1 MRFRRLI
8 VCSILLAL
16 LPAAPALAGE
26 PPSTPAP
33 TASAPPES
41 TPPAEQPSPEQPPS
55 ERPPSE
61 QPSSEQ
67 PSQGRPEEKLE
78 EGLAVAEGTSRVI
91 VELTDAAQ
99 TAPVAAQAAAQ
110 DAQVVLQ
117 PETQPAAQPFIVVEG
132 SAEELAKLAED
143 PRVASI
149 HRDRA
154 YPPTAISSLP
164 VIGADKAHAEGR
176 TGAGQAIAIL
186 DTGIDR
192 DHPFFGGRIVA
203 EACFSSTE
211 YDGVESLC
219 PNGQSQMTGTGAAD
233 SEYAKCLL
241 GGENLCEHGTHV
253 AGIAAGQG
261 GVAPGAGIVAVQ
273 VFSRVNDE
281 DACGAAACLMAFE
294 SSLRLAVDHVASL
307 APATPIAA
315 MNLSLGG
322 QLSDTSCDTSEEGQ
336 VFKPKIDDLLA
347 KGVAT
352 VVAAGNE
359 YFEGTTFPACVS
371 SAVAVGA
378 SDNGDRIADFS
389 NTGPLLDL
397 FAPGVDI
404 ESSVPDDA
412 MAAHSGTSMAA
423 PHVAGA
429 LAVLKAAFPDQA
441 IGALV
446 EKLKTSGRP
455 FSYQAGGVQVTTP
468 RLDLAAAAS
477 GAAPQPTVSQS
488 GPAPAPS
495 ESGPSPEPTDE
506 DPQSEDPRSEDP
518 GESDEPDPT
527 PIPLPTVTVT
537 VTVTATP
544 PAAPSSVCTRGTAG
558 TRMTAKEWAVEVY
571 RGTGQLSDET
581 LTCYLKL
588 AHKTS
593 KVFPELTKASSLGK
607 AYRVLKAPK
616 GARAKLDR
624 ALLAAWLNW
633 AHGATSTLAP
643 VQAAEKVRLTAKAS
657 SASLK
662 KATAALGK

>member
-41 TPPAEQPSPEQPPS
+41 TPPAEQPSSEQPPPEQPSP
-55 ERPPSE
+55 
-61 QPSSEQ
+61 
-67 PSQGRPEEKLE
+67 GRPEEKLE

-117 PETQPAAQPFIVVEG
+117 PEAQPAAQPFIVVEG
-132 SAEELAKLAED
+132 TAEELAKLAED

-176 TGAGQAIAIL
+176 TGAGQAVAIL

-233 SEYAKCLL
+233 SEYAKCLV

-261 GVAPGAGIVAVQ
+261 GVAPGASIVAVQ

-378 SDNGDRIADFS
+378 SDNGDHIADFS

-412 MAAHSGTSMAA
+412 MATHSGTSMAA

-495 ESGPSPEPTDE
+495 ESGPSP
-506 DPQSEDPRSEDP
+506 SPRTR
-518 GESDEPDPT
+518 T
-527 PIPLPTVTVT
+527 PSPRIP
-537 VTVTATP
+537 
-544 PAAPSSVCTRGTAG
+544 APRTRA
-558 TRMTAKEWAVEVY
+558 
-571 RGTGQLSDET
+571 
-581 LTCYLKL
+581 
-588 AHKTS
+588 
-593 KVFPELTKASSLGK
+593 
-607 AYRVLKAPK
+607 
-616 GARAKLDR
+616 
-624 ALLAAWLNW
+624 
-633 AHGATSTLAP
+633 GATSP
-643 VQAAEKVRLTAKAS
+643 IRPPS
-657 SASLK
+657 PCRP
-662 KATAALGK
+662 

>member
-8 VCSILLAL
+8 VCSVLLAL
-16 LPAAPALAGE
+16 LPAAPAVAGE
-26 PPSTPAP
+26 PPATPAP
-33 TASAPPES
+33 S
-41 TPPAEQPSPEQPPS
+41 PSPTVA
-55 ERPPSE
+55 
-61 QPSSEQ
+61 
-67 PSQGRPEEKLE
+67 EEKLE
-78 EGLAVAEGTSRVI
+78 EGLAVTEGTARVI

-99 TAPVAAQAAAQ
+99 TAPVAAQAAAE

-117 PETQPAAQPFIVVEG
+117 PSTQPFIVVEG
-132 SAEELAKLAED
+132 TAQELAALAED

-154 YPPTAISSLP
+154 YPPAAISSLP
-164 VIGADKAHAEGR
+164 VIGADKVHATGA
-176 TGAGQAIAIL
+176 TGAGQAVAIL

-219 PNGQSQMTGTGAAD
+219 PNGQSQMIGTGAAD
-233 SEYAKCLL
+233 AEYAKCLL
-241 GGENLCEHGTHV
+241 GSENLCEHGTHV
-253 AGIAAGQG
+253 AGIAAGGG
-261 GVAPGAGIVAVQ
+261 GVAPGAGIVAIQ

-281 DACGAAACLMAFE
+281 DVCGAAACLMAFE
-294 SSLRLAVDHVASL
+294 SSLRLAMDHVASL
-307 APATPIAA
+307 APATPVAA
-315 MNLSLGG
+315 LNLSLGG
-322 QLSDTSCDTSEEGQ
+322 QLSDTACDSSEEGQ
-336 VFKPKIDDLLA
+336 VFKPKIDDLLS

-359 YFEGTTFPACVS
+359 YFTGTSFPACVS

-378 SDNGDRIADFS
+378 SNNNDEIADFS

-404 ESSVPDDA
+404 ESSVPDDV
-412 MAAHSGTSMAA
+412 MATHSGTSMAA

-446 EKLKTSGRP
+446 DKLKATGRP
-455 FSYQAGGVQVTTP
+455 FSYRVDGAEVITP
-468 RLDLAAAAS
+468 RLDLAAAMT
-477 GAAPQPTVSQS
+477 GAAPQPTASQS
-488 GPAPAPS
+488 APAPAPAPAPS
-495 ESGPSPEPTDE
+495 ASGPTPAPSDE
-506 DPQSEDPRSEDP
+506 DPQAGDSDDPADT
-518 GESDEPDPT
+518 PDPT
-527 PIPLPTVTVT
+527 PIPLPTITVTVT
-537 VTVTATP
+537 VTVTPSAA
-544 PAAPSSVCTRGTAG
+544 PAAVCTRGTAG
-558 TRMTAKEWAVEVY
+558 TAMTAKQWAVELY

-607 AYRVLKAPK
+607 AYRVLKPAK
-616 GARAKLDR
+616 GARAALDR
-624 ALLAAWLNW
+624 ALLTAWLNW
-633 AHGATSTLAP
+633 AHGATSTLEK
-643 VQAAEKVRLTAKAS
+643 VNAAEKVRLGSTS
-657 SASLK
+657 SAALK
-662 KATAALGK
+662 KAAASLGK

>member
-26 PPSTPAP
+26 PPATPAP
-33 TASAPPES
+33 TSSAPAADAPQGE
-41 TPPAEQPSPEQPPS
+41 PPAGDAPSTGAPS
-55 ERPPSE
+55 AGP
-61 QPSSEQ
+61 
-67 PSQGRPEEKLE
+67 PEEKLE

-91 VELTDAAQ
+91 VELTDPAQ
-99 TAPVAAQAAAQ
+99 TAPVAAQAVAQ

-132 SAEELAKLAED
+132 TAEELAALAED
-143 PRVASI
+143 PRVAAI

-164 VIGADKAHAEGR
+164 VIGADKVHAEGR
-176 TGAGQAIAIL
+176 TGAGQAIAVL

-192 DHPFFGGRIVA
+192 DHPFFGGRVVA

-219 PNGQSQMTGTGAAD
+219 PNGQSQMIGTGAAD
-233 SEYAKCLL
+233 AEYAKCLL

-261 GVAPGAGIVAVQ
+261 GVAPGANIVAVQ

-281 DACGAAACLMAFE
+281 DACGASACLMAFE
-294 SSLRLAVDHVASL
+294 SSLRLAMDHVASL

-359 YFEGTTFPACVS
+359 YFAGTSFPACIS

-378 SDNGDRIADFS
+378 SNNNDEIADFS
-389 NTGPLLDL
+389 NTGSLLDL

-404 ESSVPDDA
+404 ESSVPDDT

-455 FSYQAGGVQVTTP
+455 FAYQADGVQVVTP
-468 RLDLAAAAS
+468 RLDLAAATS
-477 GAAPQPTVSQS
+477 GAGPQPTVSQS
-488 GPAPAPS
+488 APAPAPS

-506 DPQSEDPRSEDP
+506 NPQDDDPGQSEDPDP
-518 GESDEPDPT
+518 TDSPDPS
-527 PIPLPTVTVT
+527 PVPLPTVTVT

-544 PAAPSSVCTRGTAG
+544 PAAPASVCTRGTAG
-558 TRMTAKEWAVEVY
+558 TRMSAKEWAVELY

-588 AHKTS
+588 AHKSS

-607 AYRVLKAPK
+607 AYRVLKAAK

-624 ALLAAWLNW
+624 ALLTAWLDW
-633 AHGATSTLAP
+633 AHGATSTLEP
-643 VQAAEKVRLTAKAS
+643 VRAAEKVRLAAKAS
-657 SASLK
+657 GASLK
-662 KATAALGK
+662 KAAASLGK